1 MMMKGF
7 ANQLSSSRAAVGRIG
22 CGDLRTSASFQKS
35 FVKEACRFSVEG
47 RLHSATAPMT
57 AGLWAAVRAAICL
70 GLLNAL
76 PWRVESMEQALFM
89 RAPTAEPP
97 AQCMM
102 GAERRV
108 INRRGISLEPLEL
121 ASSKK
126 IMPMPR
132 LPSKQV
138 FGIKRPGSAS
148 RSGVKRL
155 GSASRSAS
163 PSPSLASQPN
173 METDAAKL
181 SEITRKKAEERD
193 PRMSWAS
200 RSQVDMEQQRVL
212 GRMYASIRVVHI
224 CEFRESGGPAVSSHC

>member
-1 MMMKGF
+1 MLKIK
-7 ANQLSSSRAAVGRIG
+7 SSSRAAVGRVG
-22 CGDLRTSASFQKS
+22 CGDWRTSASFQKS

-70 GLLNAL
+70 GLLIAL
-76 PWRVESMEQALFM
+76 PWRVECMDQALFM

-97 AQCMM
+97 AQCMI

-108 INRRGISLEPLEL
+108 INRRGISLEPSPA
-121 ASSKK
+121 ASS
-126 IMPMPR
+126 PMPR
-132 LPSKQV
+132 LPSKQLS
-138 FGIKRPGSAS
+138 GIKRPGSAS

-163 PSPSLASQPN
+163 PSPLLVSQPN

-181 SEITRKKAEERD
+181 SKNTRKKAEARD

-212 GRMYASIRVVHI
+212 GRMHASIRVVHI
-224 CEFRESGGPAVSSHC
+224 CDFRESGGPAVSSHC